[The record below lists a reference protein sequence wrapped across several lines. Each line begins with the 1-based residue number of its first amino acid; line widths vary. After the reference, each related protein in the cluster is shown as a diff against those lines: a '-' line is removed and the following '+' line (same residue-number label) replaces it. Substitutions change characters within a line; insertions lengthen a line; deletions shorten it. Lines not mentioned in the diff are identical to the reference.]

1 MTPTGEDLPETREGR
16 DSGSRGASVEAL
28 PASGLRPASSPSVLS
43 FKAALFWGLG
53 AMVAFHLA
61 YASPRLS
68 WLIIGYLIGLIQLA
82 RARSGR
88 VAFYI
93 ALSVGLLTAASE
105 LYCFWII
112 FGPSAIAL

>member
-1 MTPTGEDLPETREGR
+1 MRAEPEQ
-16 DSGSRGASVEAL
+16 AV
-28 PASGLRPASSPSVLS
+28 
-43 FKAALFWGLG
+43 KAALGRSGSG
-53 AMVAFHLA
+53 AVLPLEAPFGPRTLSLKAALASAAGAIAAFHLA

-88 VAFYI
+88 IAFYG
-93 ALSVGLLTAASE
+93 ALGVGLLTGASQ

-112 FGPSAIAL
+112 FGPSAIALWIV